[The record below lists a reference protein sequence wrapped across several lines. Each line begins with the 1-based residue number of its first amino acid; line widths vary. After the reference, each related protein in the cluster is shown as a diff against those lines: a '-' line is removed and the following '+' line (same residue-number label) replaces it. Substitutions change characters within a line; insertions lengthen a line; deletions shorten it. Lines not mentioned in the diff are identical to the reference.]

1 MKAVPFDLFATPR
14 ARSLPGGGVDNP
26 LSVGDLALQTRDVI
40 ESRLRPVWVRGE
52 VTDFKRHRNGHWY
65 FCLRDRAAQ
74 IRCVVWAGDQYRVPA
89 QTDDGMQVVVFGQMT
104 VYTAR
109 TDLQLKVT
117 RIDAEGDGLWR
128 KAMELTLAK
137 LRREGLLDES
147 RKRALPHFPRVVA
160 VVTSP
165 DSAALRDIASV
176 MRKRMGGARLVLCPT
191 SVQGDGAAGEIAAAL
206 RRLARWGKA
215 DVVIVGRGGGG
226 KEDLWAFNDERVA
239 RAVAAFPVPV
249 ISAVGHEADI
259 TVCDAVA
266 DLRAPTPPPRRRQ
279 RVLTR
284 RCTEDYPLLTRPVRC
299 ADCEDSVRA
308 PSSYEAARSSAIFDS
323 ARRQEKSAP
332 WRVGGATQRTE
343 PARDAGAWLCRGAR
357 CEGHG
362 AHVSAPILAGARL
375 RPSTARWPDRGKNRK
390 GGPRQPFVSLFLTF
404 ITSLMLGMRHA
415 ADPDHIVAV
424 TTIVARER
432 WWSCAAWMVRFWAGH
447 TTRCCSWAGD
457 HRLQGRV
464 PARLDFH

>member
-26 LSVGDLALQTRDVI
+26 LSVGDLALQTREVI

-52 VTDFKRHRNGHWY
+52 ISDFKRHRNGHWY

-74 IRCVVWAGDQYRVPA
+74 IRCVVWSGDQYRVPA
-89 QTDDGMQVVVFGQMT
+89 QPDDGMQVVVFGQMT

-165 DSAALRDIASV
+165 DSAALRDIAVV
-176 MRKRMGGARLVLCPT
+176 MRKRKGGARLVLCPA
-191 SVQGDGAAGEIAAAL
+191 SVQGEGAAGEIAAAL

-226 KEDLWAFNDERVA
+226 KEDLWAFNESLR
-239 RAVAAFPVPV
+239 FPFPSSPRLDTKSTSL
-249 ISAVGHEADI
+249 SAMPSPI
-259 TVCDAVA
+259 C
-266 DLRAPTPPPRRRQ
+266 APRHRPPRQLQ
-279 RVLTR
+279 RVL
-284 RCTEDYPLLTRPVRC
+284 
-299 ADCEDSVRA
+299 RA
-308 PSSYEAARSSAIFDS
+308 
-323 ARRQEKSAP
+323 
-332 WRVGGATQRTE
+332 T
-343 PARDAGAWLCRGAR
+343 
-357 CEGHG
+357 
-362 AHVSAPILAGARL
+362 
-375 RPSTARWPDRGKNRK
+375 
-390 GGPRQPFVSLFLTF
+390 
-404 ITSLMLGMRHA
+404 M
-415 ADPDHIVAV
+415 
-424 TTIVARER
+424 
-432 WWSCAAWMVRFWAGH
+432 
-447 TTRCCSWAGD
+447 
-457 HRLQGRV
+457 
-464 PARLDFH
+464 

>member
-1 MKAVPFDLFATPR
+1 MKAVPLDLFATPR

-26 LSVGDLALQTRDVI
+26 LSVGDLAFQTREVI

-52 VTDFKRHRNGHWY
+52 ISDFKRHRNGHWY

-74 IRCVVWAGDQYRVPA
+74 IRCVVWSGDQYRVPA
-89 QTDDGMQVVVFGQMT
+89 QPDDGMQVVVFGQMT

-165 DSAALRDIASV
+165 DGAALRDIAVV
-176 MRKRMGGARLVLCPT
+176 MRKRKGGARLVLCPA
-191 SVQGDGAAGEIAAAL
+191 SVQGEGAAGEIAAAL

-249 ISAVGHEADI
+249 ISAVGHEVDI

-266 DLRAPTPPPRRRQ
+266 DLRAPTPSAAAAAACASRDDVRKTLSLAHRDLSDALAA
-279 RVLTR
+279 RIEYARHHLTR
-284 RCTEDYPLLTRPVRC
+284 LARSISHSSTRLIVRKKALLGTSAARLNALSPLATLSRGYAVARDEHGRALTSARQFSPGLNFDLLLRDGRIGAKTEKVSID
-299 ADCEDSVRA
+299 EDSN
-308 PSSYEAARSSAIFDS
+308 SA
-323 ARRQEKSAP
+323 
-332 WRVGGATQRTE
+332 E
-343 PARDAGAWLCRGAR
+343 PR
-357 CEGHG
+357 
-362 AHVSAPILAGARL
+362 
-375 RPSTARWPDRGKNRK
+375 
-390 GGPRQPFVSLFLTF
+390 
-404 ITSLMLGMRHA
+404 
-415 ADPDHIVAV
+415 
-424 TTIVARER
+424 
-432 WWSCAAWMVRFWAGH
+432 
-447 TTRCCSWAGD
+447 
-457 HRLQGRV
+457 
-464 PARLDFH
+464 